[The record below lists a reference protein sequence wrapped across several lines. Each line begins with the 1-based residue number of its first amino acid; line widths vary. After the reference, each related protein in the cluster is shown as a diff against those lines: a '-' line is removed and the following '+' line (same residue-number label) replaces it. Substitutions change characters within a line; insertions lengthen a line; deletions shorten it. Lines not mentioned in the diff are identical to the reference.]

1 MESVI
6 GAFSSPLT
14 SSDSLITGA
23 TSSCRVS
30 RRDRGAATCVLPGRR
45 HRALAAG
52 WGSRSA
58 AVSLRELPIG
68 TGSSLFPCERCL
80 CARGA
85 HASRTVS
92 AGRGDNELV
101 REPWDCSSPGAA
113 LARAPLA
120 LAELEFGRTPWHE
133 FAALPV
139 LFSSFHYIYDF

>member
-14 SSDSLITGA
+14 SNDSLITGA

-30 RRDRGAATCVLPGRR
+30 RRDRGATCVLPGRR

-52 WGSRSA
+52 WGSRTA
-58 AVSLRELPIG
+58 AVSLREPPRG
-68 TGSSLFPCERCL
+68 NASSSLPCERCL
-80 CARGA
+80 GARGL

-101 REPWDCSSPGAA
+101 REPWNCSSPGAA

-133 FAALPV
+133 FVALPV
-139 LFSSFHYIYDF
+139 LSSCFHHIYDF